1 MYRSSRKGKEEIM
14 GDILL
19 YLLPIELF
27 IAVVIIRHDT
37 KKHIVQGNKII
48 DSLNKYIKREQNR

>member
-1 MYRSSRKGKEEIM
+1 M